1 MFERLVSAFLR
12 ERALVLLACILL
24 FVGGLVALSKLNIE
38 AYPDPAPPMVEIITQ
53 NPGWS
58 AEEMEQQ
65 ITVPLEVSLNGMPGL
80 DHLRSSSLF
89 GLSDIKCYFAY
100 GASYRESR
108 QEVLNRI
115 HQTNLPPGVDSE
127 LSPTSTI
134 GELYRYKLV
143 SDRHT
148 LMELK
153 EANDWIL
160 ERQFKQVP
168 GVIDVTSFGGDT
180 KEYHVD
186 LDPMKLTQFHLSV
199 RDVMDGLKSGNS
211 NVGANYLDIGSQSYN
226 VRGVGLFRNVSDIEN
241 TVVSE
246 QDGVPIF
253 VKQLG
258 TVTLGRKVP
267 MGRVGK
273 DHEED
278 IVNGVVLMRPGGQ
291 SLPTLEAIHQKVDEI
306 NHGNI
311 LPKGMRIEPYADRS
325 KLIGLTTHTVQH
337 TLLTGL
343 TLIFFILLA
352 FLGDLRASII
362 VALTI
367 PLSLCVVFGIM
378 VLCGQSANLI
388 SMGAIDFG
396 IIVDATV
403 IMVENIHRHLSFR
416 SVQREGMAIIVEEAA
431 REVINP
437 IVFSTVIIFVSF
449 LPLFTMQGVEGKIFG
464 PMATTYALALG
475 GALLLAMSLGPVG
488 SYLLLK
494 PPAED
499 HDEHDTFI
507 VRIVRAP
514 YKGALT
520 RVVDHPRIATAA
532 ASVLLALAL
541 FIVPFLGGEFMPKLE
556 EGNMYVRST
565 MPSSIAFKDASL
577 LANRAREL
585 FLTFPEVRTVVS
597 QLGRPDDGTDAIS
610 FANCEYYVPL
620 IPRDQWRPGLTKAA
634 LIAQMERK
642 FHAAF
647 PGVDFN
653 FSQAIED
660 NVKEAMSG
668 VKGENSIKLVG
679 QDLSKLE
686 DLAAQIESA
695 IRDVQGVKDLGII
708 HLLGQPNLLI
718 QTDRAA
724 AARYGV
730 SIEDVNSAISAA
742 IGGNAATQMLEGDR
756 RFDVTVRFQKP
767 FRCGPEAIARI
778 PIRARNGAMIPLEQL
793 AHIERKSGAG
803 FIYREDNQRYIPLKF
818 SVRDRDLTSTIAE
831 VDARIKAKVKFPE
844 GYYYVI
850 SGEYEQLQEAMARLA
865 VIVPVTLMLILLLLS
880 RTFGSLKDALVVLA
894 IVPFAAIGGLV
905 GLLIGR
911 ITLSI
916 SAAVGFISL
925 FGVTV
930 LQGVLLVSRIKQHLK
945 EGMESRPAILRAGEL
960 LLRPVMMVAA
970 GAGIGLLPAALST
983 GIGSETQKPLATV
996 VVGGMITCFFVVLL
1010 VLPAMYRLLLSG
1022 DDFSTEESATPARIC
1037 PPQQSVAAEPLL
1049 SCDGGQ
1055 GQFLAQPD
1063 GLGACGDPAVTEVAD
1078 TEIA

>member
-1 MFERLVSAFLR
+1 MFERLVATFLR
-12 ERALVLLACILL
+12 ERALVILASLLLL
-24 FVGGLVALSKLNIE
+24 VSGLVALNRLNIE

-65 ITVPLEVSLNGMPGL
+65 ITVPLEVNLNGMPSL

-89 GLSDIKCYFAY
+89 GLSDIKCYFQY
-100 GASYRESR
+100 GASPRQSR

-115 HQTNLPPGVDSE
+115 HMTSLPPGVESE

-134 GELYRYKLV
+134 GELVRYKLV

-168 GVIDVTSFGGDT
+168 GVIDITSFGGDT

-186 LDPMKLTQFHLSV
+186 LDPMKLVNFRLSV
-199 RDVMDGLKSGNS
+199 NDVMKGLQTGNS
-211 NVGANYLDIGSQSYN
+211 NVGANYLDIGAQSYN
-226 VRGVGLFRNVSDIEN
+226 VRGVGLFRSLSDIEN

-246 QDGVPIF
+246 QDGVPVF
-253 VKQLG
+253 VRQLG

-278 IVNGVVLMRPGGQ
+278 VVNGVILMRPGGQ
-291 SLPTLEAIHQKVDEI
+291 SLPTLAAIHKKIDEL
-306 NHGNI
+306 NRGSI
-311 LPKGMRIEPYADRS
+311 LPKGMHLEIYADRS

-343 TLIFFILLA
+343 VLIFLILLA
-352 FLGDLRASII
+352 FLGDLRASLI
-362 VALTI
+362 VAITI
-367 PLSLCVVFGIM
+367 PLSLCVVFGVM
-378 VLCGQSANLI
+378 VLTGQSANLI

-416 SVQREGMAIIVEEAA
+416 NTEHEGLLTIVGDAA
-431 REVINP
+431 REVVNP
-437 IVFSTVIIFVSF
+437 IVFSTVVIFVSF

-488 SYLLLK
+488 SLLLLK
-494 PPAED
+494 PPSDHGGD
-499 HDEHDTFI
+499 HDTWI
-507 VRIVRAP
+507 VRVVRGP
-514 YKGALT
+514 YRWALN
-520 RVVDHPRIATAA
+520 RVVDHAKATAA
-532 ASVLLALAL
+532 AATLLLVLALVL
-541 FIVPFLGGEFMPKLE
+541 IPYLGGEFMPKLE

-565 MPSSIAFKDASL
+565 MPSSISYTDASRV
-577 LANRAREL
+577 ANKAREI
-585 FLTFPEVRTVVS
+585 FLTFPEVSTVVS
-597 QLGRPDDGTDAIS
+597 QLGRPDDGTDSIS
-610 FANCEYYVPL
+610 FANCEYFVPL
-620 IPRDQWRPGLTKAA
+620 TPRNQWPAGVTKAV
-634 LIAQMERK
+634 LISQMEKK
-642 FHAAF
+642 FRDSF

-679 QDLSKLE
+679 QDLETLE
-686 DLAAQIESA
+686 GLASQIESA
-695 IRDVQGVKDLGII
+695 IRDIPGVKDLGII

-718 QTDRAA
+718 TTDRES

-730 SIEDVNSAISAA
+730 SIDDVNSAISAA
-742 IGGNAATQMLEGDR
+742 IGGTSATQVLEGDR
-756 RFDVTVRFQKP
+756 RFDVMVRFQSP
-767 FRCGPEAIARI
+767 FRAGPEEIARI
-778 PIRARNGAMIPLEQL
+778 PIRTHSGAMVPLSSL
-793 AHIERKSGAG
+793 ATIERKSGAG

-831 VDARIKAKVKFPE
+831 VNAAIQSKVKFPE
-844 GYYYVI
+844 GYYFVI
-850 SGEYEQLQEAMARLA
+850 SGEYEQLSEAMARLE
-865 VIVPVTLMLILLLLS
+865 VIVPITLVLILLLLA
-880 RTFGSLKDALVVLA
+880 RTFGSLKDALFVMA
-894 IVPFAAIGGLV
+894 TVPYAAIGGIV
-905 GLLIGR
+905 GLALGH

-930 LQGVLLVSRIKQHLK
+930 LQGVLLVSRIKQHLDD
-945 EGMESRPAILRAGEL
+945 GLDPRASIVRAGEL

-970 GAGIGLLPAALST
+970 GAGIGLLPAALSS

-996 VVGGMITCFFVVLL
+996 VVGGMVSCFFVVLL
-1010 VLPAMYRLLLSG
+1010 VLPAIYALAMPVEPKPEPEG
-1022 DDFSTEESATPARIC
+1022 DRVHSSYD
-1037 PPQQSVAAEPLL
+1037 
-1049 SCDGGQ
+1049 
-1055 GQFLAQPD
+1055 
-1063 GLGACGDPAVTEVAD
+1063 
-1078 TEIA
+1078 

>member
-1 MFERLVSAFLR
+1 MFERLVCALLR
-12 ERALVLLACILL
+12 ERGLVLLLSLL
-24 FVGGLVALSKLNIE
+24 LSLAGLFSLSRLNIE

-65 ITVPLEVSLNGMPGL
+65 ITVPLEVNLNGMPDL

-89 GLSDIKCYFAY
+89 GLSDIKCYFHY
-100 GASYRESR
+100 GASRQDCR

-115 HQTNLPPGVDSE
+115 QMTKLPDGVESE

-134 GELYRYKLV
+134 GELYRYQLV

-160 ERQFKQVP
+160 DRQFKQVP

-186 LDPMKLTQFHLSV
+186 LDPMKLVNYGLSV
-199 RDVMDGLKSGNS
+199 DDVMDALRNGNS
-211 NVGANYLDIGSQSYN
+211 NVGANYLDIGSQSFN
-226 VRGVGLFRNVSDIEN
+226 VRGVGLYRTLEDIQN
-241 TVVSE
+241 TLVSE
-246 QDGVPIF
+246 KNGVPIF
-253 VKQLG
+253 VGQLG

-291 SLPTLEAIHQKVDEI
+291 SLPTLKAIHKKVDEL
-306 NHGNI
+306 NHSNL

-325 KLIGLTTHTVQH
+325 ELIGLTTHTVQH
-337 TLLTGL
+337 TLVTGL
-343 TLIFFILLA
+343 CLIFLILLA
-352 FLGDLRASII
+352 FLGDLRASLI
-362 VALTI
+362 VAVTI
-367 PLSLCVVFGIM
+367 PLSLCAVFLVM
-378 VLCGQSANLI
+378 VLSGQSANLI

-403 IMVENIHRHLSFR
+403 IMVENIHRHLSHR
-416 SVQREGMAIIVEEAA
+416 NLELEGALTIVEDGA
-431 REVINP
+431 REVVSP
-437 IVFSTVIIFVSF
+437 IVFSTVVIFVSF

-475 GALLLAMSLGPVG
+475 GALLLALSVAPVAC
-488 SYLLLK
+488 YLFLK
-494 PPAED
+494 PPSTGET
-499 HDEHDTFI
+499 EHDTVI
-507 VRIVRAP
+507 VRLVREP
-514 YKGALT
+514 YQTLLNG
-520 RVVDHPRIATAA
+520 VVDHPRLTVLAAT
-532 ASVLLALAL
+532 VLLGLAALAL
-541 FIVPFLGGEFMPKLE
+541 PFLGGEFMPKLE
-556 EGNMYVRST
+556 EGNLWVRST
-565 MPSSIAFKDASL
+565 MPSSIAYKDASK
-577 LANRAREL
+577 LANQAREI

-597 QLGRPDDGTDAIS
+597 QLGRPDDGTDPIS

-620 IPRDQWRPGLTKAA
+620 TPRSSWPAGLTKAH
-634 LIAQMERK
+634 LIEQMNER
-642 FHAAF
+642 FRREM

-679 QDLSKLE
+679 NDLEKLE
-686 DLAAQIESA
+686 ELAAQIQQA
-695 IRDVQGVKDLGII
+695 IHDVPGVKDLGII

-718 QTDRAA
+718 STDRAA
-724 AARYGV
+724 AARYGISV
-730 SIEDVNSAISAA
+730 DDINSAVSAA
-742 IGGNAATQMLEGDR
+742 IGGTAATQLLQGDR
-756 RFDVTVRFQKP
+756 RFDVVVRFQKP
-767 FRCGPEAIARI
+767 FRAGPEEIARI
-778 PIRARNGAMIPLEQL
+778 PIRSRTGSMIPLGQL
-793 AHIERKSGAG
+793 ARIERKSGAG

-831 VDARIKAKVKFPE
+831 VDRRIQARVKFPE
-844 GYYYVI
+844 GYNYEI
-850 SGEYEQLQEAMARLA
+850 SGEYEQLQEALHRLLI
-865 VIVPVTLMLILLLLS
+865 IVPITLVLILLLLT
-880 RTFGSLKDALVVLA
+880 RTFGSYKDALLVLS
-894 IVPFAAIGGLV
+894 IVPFAAIGGV
-905 GLLIGR
+905 FGLLLGH

-930 LQGVLLVSRIKQHLK
+930 LQGVLLVSRIRLNQA
-945 EGMESRPAILRAGEL
+945 EGMSSRRAIVHSGLL

-970 GAGIGLLPAALST
+970 AAGIGLLPAALST

-1010 VLPAMYRLLLSG
+1010 LLPAIYRLAIPDEEAGPRESFRAWLRRLLSRRRLIR
-1022 DDFSTEESATPARIC
+1022 E
-1037 PPQQSVAAEPLL
+1037 
-1049 SCDGGQ
+1049 
-1055 GQFLAQPD
+1055 
-1063 GLGACGDPAVTEVAD
+1063 
-1078 TEIA
+1078 

>member
-12 ERALVLLACILL
+12 ERALVILASILL
-24 FVGGLVALSKLNIE
+24 LVGGLVALSKLNIE

-65 ITVPLEVSLNGMPGL
+65 ITVPLEVSLNGMPNL

-89 GLSDIKCYFAY
+89 GLSDIKCYFTY

-115 HQTNLPPGVDSE
+115 HQTTLPPGVESE

-186 LDPMKLTQFHLSV
+186 LDPMKLVQFHLSV
-199 RDVMDGLKSGNS
+199 SDVMDGLRSGNS

-226 VRGVGLFRNVSDIEN
+226 VRGVGLFHDAKDIEN

-291 SLPTLEAIHQKVDEI
+291 SLPTLEAIHRKVDEI

-311 LPKGMRIEPYADRS
+311 LPKGMQIEPYADRS
-325 KLIGLTTHTVQH
+325 KLISLTTHTVQH

-416 SVQREGMAIIVEEAA
+416 SVQREGMQTIVDEAA

-494 PPAED
+494 PPSEED
-499 HDEHDTFI
+499 HGEHDTII
-507 VRIVRAP
+507 VRVVRGP
-514 YKGALT
+514 YKSALT
-520 RVVDHPRIATAA
+520 FVVDHPRIAVLC
-532 ASVLLALAL
+532 ASVVLALAL
-541 FIVPFLGGEFMPKLE
+541 CIVPFLGGEFMPKLE

-565 MPSSIAFKDASL
+565 MPGSISFKDASK

-620 IPRDQWRPGLTKAA
+620 IPRDQWRPGLTKAG
-634 LIAQMERK
+634 LINQMERK

-679 QDLSKLE
+679 QDLGKLE

-718 QTDRAA
+718 ETDRAA

-730 SIEDVNSAISAA
+730 SIQDVNSAISAA

-756 RFDVTVRFQKP
+756 RFDVAVRFQKP
-767 FRCGPEAIARI
+767 FRSGPEAIARI

-793 AHIERKSGAG
+793 ARIERKSGAG

-831 VDARIKAKVKFPE
+831 VDSRIRAKVKFPE

-865 VIVPVTLMLILLLLS
+865 VIVPVTLVMILLLLS
-880 RTFGSLKDALVVLA
+880 RTFGSLKDALLVMA
-894 IVPFAAIGGLV
+894 TVPFAAIGGLV
-905 GLLIGR
+905 GLLLGR

-945 EGMESRPAILRAGEL
+945 DGMEARPAILRAGEL

-1010 VLPAMYRLLLSG
+1010 VLPAMYRLILPG
-1022 DDFSTEESATPARIC
+1022 DEFVQPTTEESPER
-1037 PPQQSVAAEPLL
+1037 PE
-1049 SCDGGQ
+1049 
-1055 GQFLAQPD
+1055 
-1063 GLGACGDPAVTEVAD
+1063 TEVAD
-1078 TEIA
+1078 TEHA

>member
-1 MFERLVSAFLR
+1 MFPRLVSLFLR
-12 ERALVLLACILL
+12 ERALVVLGCLVLFLCGLA
-24 FVGGLVALSKLNIE
+24 ALSKLNIE

-65 ITVPLEVSLNGMPGL
+65 ITVPLEVNLNGMPAL

-89 GLSDIKCYFAY
+89 GLSDIKCYFFY
-100 GASYRESR
+100 GASPRECR

-115 HQTNLPPGVDSE
+115 HMTALPPGVESE

-134 GELYRYKLV
+134 GELYRYQLT

-148 LMELK
+148 LLQLK

-168 GVIDVTSFGGDT
+168 GVIDITSFGGDT
-180 KEYHVD
+180 KEFHVD
-186 LDPMKLTQFHLSV
+186 LDPMRLINFHLSV
-199 RDVMDGLKSGNS
+199 NDVMEGLRTGNS
-211 NVGANYLDIGSQSYN
+211 NVGANYLDIGAQSYN
-226 VRGVGLFRNVSDIEN
+226 VRGVGLFRSLQDIEN

-246 QDGVPIF
+246 RDGVPIF
-253 VKQLG
+253 VRQLG
-258 TVTLGRKVP
+258 TVTVGRKVP

-291 SLPTLEAIHQKVDEI
+291 SLPTLEGIHRKVDEL
-306 NHGNI
+306 NTGSL
-311 LPKGMRIEPYADRS
+311 LPKGMKIVPYADRS
-325 KLIGLTTHTVQH
+325 QLIGLTTHTVQH
-337 TLLTGL
+337 TLLSGL
-343 TLIFFILLA
+343 ALIVLILLA
-352 FLGDLRASII
+352 FLGDLRASLI
-362 VALTI
+362 VAVTI
-367 PLSLCVVFGIM
+367 PLSLCVVFLLM
-378 VLCGQSANLI
+378 VLMGQSANLI

-416 SVQREGMAIIVEEAA
+416 STEHESMLTIVGDGA
-431 REVINP
+431 REVVNP

-475 GALLLAMSLGPVG
+475 GALLLAMSLGPVA

-494 PPAED
+494 PSHEQNG
-499 HDEHDTFI
+499 HQDTFI
-507 VRIVRAP
+507 VRITRRP
-514 YKGALT
+514 YQRLLT
-520 RVVDHPRIATAA
+520 WCVDHPRATMTV
-532 ASVLLALAL
+532 ASVLLLMALAL
-541 FIVPFLGGEFMPKLE
+541 VPLLGGEFMPKLE
-556 EGNMYVRST
+556 EGNLYVRST
-565 MPSSIAFKDASL
+565 MPGSISYKDASQ

-597 QLGRPDDGTDAIS
+597 QLGRPDDGTDPIS

-620 IPRDQWRPGLTKAA
+620 QPRDQWPKGLTKAA
-634 LIAQMERK
+634 LIGQMETR
-642 FHAAF
+642 FHTAF

-679 QDLSKLE
+679 TDLTKLE
-686 DLAAQIESA
+686 ELASQIEAA
-695 IRDVQGVKDLGII
+695 IRDVQGVRDLGII

-718 QTDRAA
+718 TTDRAA

-730 SIEDVNSAISAA
+730 SIHDVNSAISAA
-742 IGGNAATQMLEGDR
+742 IGGTSATQVLEGDR
-756 RFDVTVRFQKP
+756 RFDVVVRFQAP
-767 FRCGPEAIARI
+767 FRAGPEEIARI
-778 PIRARNGAMIPLEQL
+778 PIRTSSGAMVPLAQL
-793 AHIERKSGAG
+793 AQIERRSGAG

-831 VDARIKAKVKFPE
+831 VNRRIQERVKFPE
-844 GYYYVI
+844 GYAYVI

-865 VIVPVTLMLILLLLS
+865 VIVPITLVLILLLLT
-880 RTFGSLKDALVVLA
+880 RTFGNLKDALFVLG
-894 IVPFAAIGGLV
+894 IVPFAAIGGIV
-905 GLLIGR
+905 GLALSR

-930 LQGVLLVSRIKQHLK
+930 LQGVLLVSRIRTSLQD
-945 EGMESRPAILRAGEL
+945 GMEPREAILKSGEL

-970 GAGIGLLPAALST
+970 GAGIGLLPAALSS

-996 VVGGMITCFFVVLL
+996 VVGGMLTCFFVVLL
-1010 VLPAMYRLLLSG
+1010 ILPVMMRLTLPG
-1022 DDFSTEESATPARIC
+1022 PDDPV
-1037 PPQQSVAAEPLL
+1037 PPQEEEAELPITDQPQD
-1049 SCDGGQ
+1049 SC
-1055 GQFLAQPD
+1055 P
-1063 GLGACGDPAVTEVAD
+1063 
-1078 TEIA
+1078 

>member
-1 MFERLVSAFLR
+1 MIKERV
-12 ERALVLLACILL
+12 LVLLACLLL
-24 FVGGLVALSKLNIE
+24 FVGGIAALQKLNIE

-65 ITVPLEVSLNGMPGL
+65 ITVPLEVSLNGMPAL
-80 DHLRSSSLF
+80 EHLRSSSLF

-100 GASYRESR
+100 GASYRECR

-115 HQTNLPPGVDSE
+115 HQTGLPPGVESE

-160 ERQFKQVP
+160 QRQFKQVP

-180 KEYHVD
+180 KEFHVD
-186 LDPMKLTQFHLSV
+186 LDPMKLIGFHLSV
-199 RDVMDGLKSGNS
+199 ADVMDALKNGNS
-211 NVGANYLDIGSQSYN
+211 NVGANYLDIGAQSYN
-226 VRGVGLFRNVSDIEN
+226 VRGVGLFHDLSDIEN

-246 QDGVPIF
+246 QNGVPVF

-258 TVTLGRKVP
+258 TVNLGRKVP

-291 SLPTLEAIHQKVDEI
+291 SLPTLEAIHRKVDEI
-306 NHGNI
+306 NSGNL
-311 LPKGMRIEPYADRS
+311 LPKGMHIEPYADRS
-325 KLIGLTTHTVQH
+325 KLIALTTHTVQH
-337 TLLTGL
+337 TLISGL
-343 TLIFFILLA
+343 TLIFLILLA
-352 FLGDLRASII
+352 FLGDLRASLI
-362 VALTI
+362 VAATI
-367 PLSLCVVFGIM
+367 PLSLCAVFGIM

-416 SVQREGMAIIVEEAA
+416 SPAREGMQTIVEDAA
-431 REVINP
+431 REVMHP

-475 GALLLAMSLGPVG
+475 AALLLALTLGPVG
-488 SYLLLK
+488 SYMLLK
-494 PPAED
+494 PAEED
-499 HDEHDTFI
+499 HDTFI
-507 VRIVRAP
+507 VRLVRAP
-514 YKGALT
+514 YKRALT
-520 RVVDHPRIATAA
+520 AVVDRPKTAVAIASGLLT
-532 ASVLLALAL
+532 LALC
-541 FIVPFLGGEFMPKLE
+541 IIPFLGGEFMPKLE

-565 MPSSIAFKDASL
+565 MPSSISFQDASK

-620 IPRDQWRPGLTKAA
+620 RPHDEWRPGLTKAA
-634 LIAQMERK
+634 LIGQMERK

-679 QDLSKLE
+679 TDLNQLE
-686 DLAAQIESA
+686 DLAGQIEKA
-695 IRDVQGVKDLGII
+695 IGKVPGVKDLAII

-742 IGGNAATQMLEGDR
+742 IGGTAATQMLQDDR
-756 RFDVTVRFQKP
+756 RFDVVVRFQKT
-767 FRCGPEAIARI
+767 FRSDPEEIARI
-778 PIRARNGAMIPLEQL
+778 PIRARNGAMIPLAQL
-793 AHIERKSGAG
+793 AHIERKCGAG

-831 VDARIKAKVKFPE
+831 VNAKIKANVKFPT
-844 GYYYVI
+844 GYEYVI
-850 SGEYEQLQEAMARLA
+850 SGEYEQLQQAMARLE
-865 VIVPVTLMLILLLLS
+865 VIVPVTLLLIFLLLS
-880 RTFGSLKDALVVLA
+880 RTFGSTKDALLVLA
-894 IVPFAAIGGLV
+894 TVPFAAIGGLV
-905 GLLIGR
+905 GLLLGR

-930 LQGVLLVSRIKQHLK
+930 LQGVLLVSRIKQHLN
-945 EGMESRPAILRAGEL
+945 EGLEPRAAILRAGEL

-970 GAGIGLLPAALST
+970 GAGIGLLPAALSS

-996 VVGGMITCFFVVLL
+996 VVGGMLTCFFVVLL
-1010 VLPAMYRLLLSG
+1010 VLPALYRLYLPG
-1022 DDFSTEESATPARIC
+1022 EESPSR
-1037 PPQQSVAAEPLL
+1037 PE
-1049 SCDGGQ
+1049 
-1055 GQFLAQPD
+1055 
-1063 GLGACGDPAVTEVAD
+1063 TE
-1078 TEIA
+1078 

>member
-1 MFERLVSAFLR
+1 MIK
-12 ERALVLLACILL
+12 ERALVLLACLFLL
-24 FVGGLVALSKLNIE
+24 VGGVVALQKLNIE

-65 ITVPLEVSLNGMPGL
+65 ITVPLEVNLNGMPSL

-89 GLSDIKCYFAY
+89 GLSDIKCYFSY
-100 GASYRESR
+100 GASYRECR

-115 HQTNLPPGVDSE
+115 HSTSLPPGVESE

-160 ERQFKQVP
+160 DRQFKQVP
-168 GVIDVTSFGGDT
+168 GVIDVTSFGGAT

-186 LDPMKLTQFHLSV
+186 LDPMKLVQFHLSV
-199 RDVMDGLKSGNS
+199 NDVMDALRKGNS
-211 NVGANYLDIGSQSYN
+211 NVGANYLDIGAQSYN
-226 VRGVGLFRNVSDIEN
+226 VRGVGLFHNLSDIEN

-246 QDGVPIF
+246 EGGVPVF
-253 VKQLG
+253 VRQLG

-291 SLPTLEAIHQKVDEI
+291 SLPTLEAIHKKVDEI
-306 NHGNI
+306 NSGNL

-325 KLIGLTTHTVQH
+325 KLISLTTHTVQH
-337 TLLTGL
+337 TLLSGL
-343 TLIFFILLA
+343 TLIFLILLA
-352 FLGDLRASII
+352 FLGDLRASLI
-362 VALTI
+362 VAATI
-367 PLSLCVVFGIM
+367 PLSLCAVFGIM

-416 SVQREGMAIIVEEAA
+416 SPEREGMQKIVEDAA
-431 REVINP
+431 REVMHP

-475 GALLLAMSLGPVG
+475 AALLLALTLGPVG
-488 SYLLLK
+488 SYMLLK
-494 PPAED
+494 PAKE
-499 HDEHDTFI
+499 EHDTFI
-507 VRIVRAP
+507 VRLVRAP
-514 YKGALT
+514 YKSALT
-520 RVVDHPRIATAA
+520 AVVDHPKKTVGIA
-532 ASVLLALAL
+532 SILLALAL
-541 FIVPFLGGEFMPKLE
+541 CIVPFLGGEFMPKLE

-565 MPSSIAFKDASL
+565 MPSSISYEDASK
-577 LANRAREL
+577 LANRARDM

-620 IPRDQWRPGLTKAA
+620 LPRDQWRPGLTKAA
-634 LIAQMERK
+634 LIEQMEHK

-679 QDLSKLE
+679 TDLNELE
-686 DLAAQIESA
+686 NLASQIENA
-695 IRDVQGVKDLGII
+695 IRDVPGVKDLAII

-718 QTDRAA
+718 ETDRAA

-730 SIEDVNSAISAA
+730 SIDDVNSAISAA
-742 IGGNAATQMLEGDR
+742 IGGTAATTMLEGDR
-756 RFDVTVRFQKP
+756 RFDVVTRFQKT
-767 FRCGPEAIARI
+767 FRSDPEDIARI
-778 PIRARNGAMIPLEQL
+778 PIRARNGAMIPLAQL
-793 AHIERKSGAG
+793 ARIERKSGAG

-818 SVRDRDLTSTIAE
+818 SVRERDLTSTIAE
-831 VDARIKAKVKFPE
+831 VNARIRSKVKFPV
-844 GYYYVI
+844 GYEYVI
-850 SGEYEQLQEAMARLA
+850 SGEYEQLQQAMARLA
-865 VIVPVTLMLILLLLS
+865 VIVPVTLLLILLLLS
-880 RTFGSLKDALVVLA
+880 RTFGSLKDAMLLMG

-905 GLLIGR
+905 GLLLGG

-930 LQGVLLVSRIKQHLK
+930 LQGVLLVSRIKQHLR
-945 EGMESRPAILRAGEL
+945 EGLEPRPAILRAGEL

-970 GAGIGLLPAALST
+970 GAGIGLLPAALSS

-996 VVGGMITCFFVVLL
+996 VVGGMLTCFFVVLL
-1010 VLPAMYRLLLSG
+1010 VLPALYRLQLP
-1022 DDFSTEESATPARIC
+1022 E
-1037 PPQQSVAAEPLL
+1037 AE
-1049 SCDGGQ
+1049 
-1055 GQFLAQPD
+1055 QP
-1063 GLGACGDPAVTEVAD
+1063 
-1078 TEIA
+1078 